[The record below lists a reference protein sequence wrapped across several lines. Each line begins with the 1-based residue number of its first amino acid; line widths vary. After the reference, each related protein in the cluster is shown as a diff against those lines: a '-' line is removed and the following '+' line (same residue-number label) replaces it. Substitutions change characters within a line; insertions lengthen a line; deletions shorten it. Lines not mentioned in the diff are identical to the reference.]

1 MQQQIT
7 QLIPQLLPE
16 ESHVFHHVL
25 SKIESGNDALHSLD
39 APGGIGK
46 TFLLILLLMSVR
58 KDQKIAVAVASS
70 DIAATLLIGGRTA
83 HSVLINLAHEDS
95 PICNF
100 SKNSSQG
107 RMVRQ
112 CKLLDHVERKVP
124 KYENHKL
131 RERKVKTLTRN

>member
-1 MQQQIT
+1 MP
-7 QLIPQLLPE
+7 LE
-16 ESHVFHHVL
+16 EPF
-25 SKIESGNDALHSLD
+25 
-39 APGGIGK
+39 
-46 TFLLILLLMSVR
+46 TFFLILLLMSVR

-112 CKLLDHVERKVP
+112 CKLLVWHESAMP
-124 KYENHKL
+124 H
-131 RERKVKTLTRN
+131 